1 VLSAANYVET
11 GGSID
16 LFIIRSSDLALERS
30 SSRRVRD
37 FAAAEIE
44 AHKGT
49 AAQLSLAGR
58 RLNLLPAA
66 GLRSQEQQLF
76 DTLAQAPNF
85 DAVYVRQQRLV
96 HQQALALDEDYSA
109 SGQSATLRPVAL
121 AAAQIIQRH
130 LSTLA
135 YHSAPQDCRTG
146 SEYPNAAL
154 TIIPKPIFAL
164 RCEVCMHGKQFFQQ
178 TLDRR
183 RCARGRSH
191 PHARAGD
198 CPIGPGGH
206 CGVTRLVEEQC
217 NFGGAQCAPGG
228 TCAATCIAV
237 RGAARPSI
245 GIFDAP
251 RSSGSAARCGAL
263 RRGDP

>member
-109 SGQSATLRPVAL
+109 GGQSATLRPVAL

-130 LSTLA
+130 LSMLA
-135 YHSAPQDCRTG
+135 Y
-146 SEYPNAAL
+146 L
-154 TIIPKPIFAL
+154 
-164 RCEVCMHGKQFFQQ
+164 
-178 TLDRR
+178 
-183 RCARGRSH
+183 
-191 PHARAGD
+191 
-198 CPIGPGGH
+198 
-206 CGVTRLVEEQC
+206 
-217 NFGGAQCAPGG
+217 
-228 TCAATCIAV
+228 
-237 RGAARPSI
+237 
-245 GIFDAP
+245 
-251 RSSGSAARCGAL
+251 
-263 RRGDP
+263 